1 MCFCVRAWRAFSSA
15 PALLWPVRSATPR
28 NSLTEEFPRI
38 TILLLS
44 AHIEVE
50 HAMELLAS
58 GGRVRYLLK
67 SRVTEVEEFYTDAE
81 PGRRG
86 GAMIDP
92 SLVHELVPVRRR
104 DDPLAVLSPRQ
115 QEVLAFMAEGRSNT
129 GPARQLWV
137 TEGTVE
143 KHVSFQ

>member
-1 MCFCVRAWRAFSSA
+1 V
-15 PALLWPVRSATPR
+15 
-28 NSLTEEFPRI
+28 EFPRI
-38 TILLLS
+38 AILLLS

>member
-1 MCFCVRAWRAFSSA
+1 
-15 PALLWPVRSATPR
+15 
-28 NSLTEEFPRI
+28 
-38 TILLLS
+38 
-44 AHIEVE
+44 
-50 HAMELLAS
+50 MELLAS
-58 GGRVRYLLK
+58 GGRVRCLLK

-92 SLVHELVPVRRR
+92 SLVHELVPVRRW